1 MATSPHPERVF
12 LSGRRNQ
19 MRELT
24 VTAGM
29 TQPHVLLEY
38 GRAPGTLGG
47 NNITLRWKTLGLG
60 AECTD
65 AALLKVAVQG
75 KLQSKITPGRVSA
88 SSERKPFMS

>member
-1 MATSPHPERVF
+1 M
-12 LSGRRNQ
+12 
-19 MRELT
+19 
-24 VTAGM
+24 TAGM

-47 NNITLRWKTLGLG
+47 NLKKNEENNITLRWKTLGLG
-60 AECTD
+60 AECTG

>member
-47 NNITLRWKTLGLG
+47 N
-60 AECTD
+60 
-65 AALLKVAVQG
+65 
-75 KLQSKITPGRVSA
+75 
-88 SSERKPFMS
+88 